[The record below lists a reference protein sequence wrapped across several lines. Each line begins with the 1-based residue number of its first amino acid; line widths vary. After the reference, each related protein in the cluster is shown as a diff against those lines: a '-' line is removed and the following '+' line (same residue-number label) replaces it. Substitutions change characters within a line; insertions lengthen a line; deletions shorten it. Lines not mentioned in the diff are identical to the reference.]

1 MMHRNGRVEQLLQAL
16 ELELKRLG
24 LWQQEPPSAQALAS
38 TLPFCI
44 DTLEFHQW
52 LQFIL
57 IARLRHMLVLAMELP
72 GQSALHAMASEVYK
86 EEMIRMQTLVT
97 LLAQLDEALTGR
109 AVAS

>member
-57 IARLRHMLVLAMELP
+57 IARLRQMLVLAMELP
-72 GQSALHAMASEVYK
+72 RQSALHAMASEVYK
-86 EEMIRMQTLVT
+86 EEMMFMQPLVT
-97 LLAQLDEALTGR
+97 LLAELDEVLTGR

>member
-57 IARLRHMLVLAMELP
+57 IARLRQMLVLAMELP

-86 EEMIRMQTLVT
+86 EEMMSMQQLVT

>member
-44 DTLEFHQW
+44 DTLGFHQW

-57 IARLRHMLVLAMELP
+57 SARLREMLVLAMELP

-86 EEMIRMQTLVT
+86 EEMMSMQQLVT

>member
-1 MMHRNGRVEQLLQAL
+1 MHRNGRVEQLLQAL
-16 ELELKRLG
+16 EQELKQLG

-57 IARLRHMLVLAMELP
+57 IDRLRQMLVLAMTLP
-72 GQSALHAMASEVYK
+72 VQSALHPMASEVYK
-86 EEMIRMQTLVT
+86 EEMLRMQQLVT
-97 LLAQLDEALTGR
+97 LLAELDEALTGR

>member
-1 MMHRNGRVEQLLQAL
+1 MHRNGRVEQLLQAL
-16 ELELKRLG
+16 EQELKQLE

-57 IARLRHMLVLAMELP
+57 IARLRQMLVLAMGLP

-86 EEMIRMQTLVT
+86 EEMMRMQTLVT

>member
-1 MMHRNGRVEQLLQAL
+1 MHRNGRVEQLLQAL
-16 ELELKRLG
+16 EQELKQLE

-57 IARLRHMLVLAMELP
+57 IARLRQMLVLAMVLP

-86 EEMIRMQTLVT
+86 EEMMRMQQLVT
-97 LLAQLDEALTGR
+97 LLAELDEALTGR

>member
-44 DTLEFHQW
+44 GTLGFHQW

-57 IARLRHMLVLAMELP
+57 IARLRQMLVLPMELP

-86 EEMIRMQTLVT
+86 EEMMSMQPLVT
-97 LLAQLDEALTGR
+97 LLAQLDEVLTGR